1 MSDDMDLLAY
11 GTYRVLREFD
21 INKQTLNI
29 YNLNNI
35 LHQLNINIY
44 NFKWLCILAG
54 TDYNENENNIFYYYK
69 LYLKNKLYINDTNV
83 YLWLLHN
90 NIIKD
95 NKLYN
100 IYDMFDLNNFDIPFK
115 NIPLKYNKIDKIKLF
130 NLLEKEYFLNP
141 LSVK

>member
-1 MSDDMDLLAY
+1 M
-11 GTYRVLREFD
+11 
-21 INKQTLNI
+21 
-29 YNLNNI
+29 
-35 LHQLNINIY
+35 
-44 NFKWLCILAG
+44 
-54 TDYNENENNIFYYYK
+54 
-69 LYLKNKLYINDTNV
+69 KNKLYINDTNV

-95 NKLYN
+95 DKLYN

-141 LSVK
+141 LSIK